1 LSQNNNEYDSSQYL
15 HEQHAETR
23 TSASATTHDNSDFVV
38 DTSSRIE
45 TEWKTRLYN
54 NRKEHN
60 YLALLQPINERI
72 GRVSPQLSFP
82 SNRQRQHSI

>member
-1 LSQNNNEYDSSQYL
+1 M
-15 HEQHAETR
+15 
-23 TSASATTHDNSDFVV
+23 
-38 DTSSRIE
+38 
-45 TEWKTRLYN
+45 RLYN